1 MSVSTD
7 KKAYSSRET
16 AILRGNV
23 WGAEGGLDAAEGIV
37 TIGERT

>member
-1 MSVSTD
+1 MSVSRD

-16 AILRGNV
+16 AILRGSA
-23 WGAEGGLDAAEGIV
+23 WDAEGGLDAEQGIV

>member
-7 KKAYSSRET
+7 NKAYSSGEM

-23 WGAEGGLDAAEGIV
+23 WDAGSGLDAEQGIV
-37 TIGERT
+37 TIGKRT